1 MGQGSEEVGVRNG
14 VGEGLLLELPFLL
27 PFATGAL
34 AGSWSNVF
42 ALIQPLKRADIP

>member
-1 MGQGSEEVGVRNG
+1 MGQGSEEVGGRNG

-27 PFATGAL
+27 LLATRAL

-42 ALIQPLKRADIP
+42 TLIQAL